1 MFKNKGLLRNDME
14 FHLDN
19 PSFFSISMGV
29 GLGGKD
35 IGFNLLTDLQD
46 AEQHGITPEL
56 ISYFANSPEANVN
69 IDFRSATVVD
79 AEGAYFFNKYVGVGG
94 RFRVRA
100 MSAKSF
106 GNYADISS
114 EDGIGAW
121 TYDINEIYENAT
133 TPRTLTPATINNGGS
148 PVSTLE
154 GIVKS
159 DHLAE
164 FSGSVGLYF
173 NLPLSKRFALGAKAL
188 IGRSFTQKL
197 DIDGYAKGNIM
208 DIDYSLTVKNGDLV
222 DHTIQMPQ
230 KTSNTYEVEW
240 DYVTLG
246 ADNTTTWG
254 TGLSLTYKYKSN
266 FSWRIFADYDYSE
279 KTFTLTYDPYH
290 FIQYGLTGSAYTL
303 AELTE
308 IGPELYPLEYKKSK
322 KMNYVTLGL
331 SFLVNI

>member
-1 MFKNKGLLRNDME
+1 
-14 FHLDN
+14 
-19 PSFFSISMGV
+19 MGV
-29 GLGGKD
+29 GLGSKSLDFSYKD
-35 IGFNLLTDLQD
+35 RVDGQIAEDIDLD
-46 AEQHGITPEL
+46 EEI
-56 ISYFANSPEANVN
+56 NSQVE
-69 IDFRSATVVD
+69 FRAATVVD

-94 RFRVRA
+94 RLRVRA
-100 MSAKSF
+100 MSAKTF
-106 GNYADISS
+106 GQYAESVQVQDWDAWGGLAEAYYQRFPNDYTGEPVSDALTYL
-114 EDGIGAW
+114 EKIGLF
-121 TYDINEIYENAT
+121 DFHNFE
-133 TPRTLTPATINNGGS
+133 TPADA
-148 PVSTLE
+148 PVTDIY
-154 GIVKS
+154 GVVKS

-164 FSGSVGLYF
+164 FTGSLGLYF

-303 AELTE
+303 AELTD

>member
-1 MFKNKGLLRNDME
+1 
-14 FHLDN
+14 
-19 PSFFSISMGV
+19 
-29 GLGGKD
+29 
-35 IGFNLLTDLQD
+35 
-46 AEQHGITPEL
+46 
-56 ISYFANSPEANVN
+56 
-69 IDFRSATVVD
+69 
-79 AEGAYFFNKYVGVGG
+79 
-94 RFRVRA
+94 
-100 MSAKSF
+100 
-106 GNYADISS
+106 
-114 EDGIGAW
+114 
-121 TYDINEIYENAT
+121 
-133 TPRTLTPATINNGGS
+133 
-148 PVSTLE
+148 
-154 GIVKS
+154 
-159 DHLAE
+159 
-164 FSGSVGLYF
+164 
-173 NLPLSKRFALGAKAL
+173 
-188 IGRSFTQKL
+188 
-197 DIDGYAKGNIM
+197 M
-208 DIDYSLTVKNGDLV
+208 DIDYSLTVKNGDPV

-303 AELTE
+303 AELTD